1 MSKTNNEE
9 EIEVKFYIRSPQ
21 RLHQRLLVLGA
32 EEVRP
37 RGYELNL
44 RFDYPDR
51 RLTREHRV
59 LRLRRDVKAMLT
71 YKGPAQPDLPVST
84 RREIEV
90 EVDDFDVARHLLE
103 ALGLEVS
110 VIYEKWRT
118 TYRLGTAEVVIDE
131 MPYGIF
137 CEIEGPD
144 AATIE
149 TTARRLGLNWDTRVR
164 QSYLALFET
173 VKRALR
179 IESPHLTFEAFSG
192 VKVMP
197 EDLGVRVADEE

>member
-1 MSKTNNEE
+1 MNNENEE
-9 EIEVKFYIRSPQ
+9 EIEVKFYIRFPQ
-21 RLHQRLLVLGA
+21 RLRQRLLALGA
-32 EEVRP
+32 VEVRP

-59 LRLRRDVKAMLT
+59 LRLRRDVKALLT
-71 YKGPAQPDLPVST
+71 YKGPAQPDLPVSA

-90 EVDDFDVARHLLE
+90 EVADFDITRHLLE

-118 TYRLGTAEVVIDE
+118 TYRLGEVEVVIDE
-131 MPYGIF
+131 MPYGVF

-144 AATIE
+144 ASAIE
-149 TTARRLGLNWDTRVR
+149 VAAQQLGLNWDTRVR

-173 VKRALR
+173 AKRVLHL
-179 IESPHLTFEAFSG
+179 ETPHLTFQAFEG
-192 VKVMP
+192 VIVSP
-197 EDLGVRVADEE
+197 EDLDVHVADEE